1 MIKNE
6 LADALTEQTELS
18 KSQALHTVDELTGII
33 KRALAAG
40 ENVYLRGFGTF
51 KLESRAARKG
61 RNVRGNSVID
71 IPARRIV
78 KFIPSIELKNSIK
91 NEK

>member
-18 KSQALHTVDELTGII
+18 KSQALHAVDELTGII

-78 KFIPSIELKNSIK
+78 KFIPCVGLKNRV
-91 NEK
+91 NNDR